1 MPARKSVSIVI
12 GVVGVLAAALT
23 FLPLT
28 SDNASPTEVP
38 KTVQGDPSADQRPAL
53 LVIGDSLSAGYGLER
68 VEEGWVAL
76 LQARIDTED
85 YGIRVVNASISGDT
99 TQGGAARI
107 GQALAAH
114 RPEVVVIELGGND
127 GLRGIPIDVTEANL
141 RQMVTASQQ
150 AGASVAMLGMRIPP
164 NYGPRYTEQFEGTFR
179 KISEE
184 LEVPMEP
191 FFLEGV
197 ALDPNLMQADG
208 IHPNAGAQ
216 SDMLERAWPV
226 IRTAMERADLTSSE
240 TH

>member
-1 MPARKSVSIVI
+1 MSARKSVSIVI
-12 GVVGVLAAALT
+12 GVVGVFAAALT

-28 SDNASPTEVP
+28 SDNTSPAEVP
-38 KTVQGDPSADQRPAL
+38 QSANRADERPAL

-76 LQARIDTED
+76 LQARIDAQD

-107 GQALAAH
+107 SQALTAH
-114 RPEVVVIELGGND
+114 APRVVVIELGGND
-127 GLRGIPIDVTEANL
+127 GLRGVPIEVTEENL

-164 NYGPRYTEQFEGTFR
+164 NYGVRYTQEFENTFV
-179 KISEE
+179 KIANE
-184 LEVPMEP
+184 LAIPMEP
-191 FFLEGV
+191 FFLQDV
-197 ALDPNLMQADG
+197 ALNPDLMQPDG
-208 IHPNAGAQ
+208 IHPNAAAQ
-216 SDMLERAWPV
+216 PDMLERAWPV
-226 IRTAMERADLTSSE
+226 IRTALEHARSTTSA